1 MTYGSL
7 IGVHPLQPHDAFN
20 YTAEGHIQHQKR
32 DSAAEVGSYEV
43 LERHNFHTV
52 ASSQSYDAVA
62 LIIKIMNILHVNVAE
77 NPLPWDPL
85 RRECSSL
92 LALYLLIMQR
102 YLLLAINAIEALLAT
117 VISPYPS

>member
-1 MTYGSL
+1 MTA
-7 IGVHPLQPHDAFN
+7 PKTRFQ
-20 YTAEGHIQHQKR
+20 
-32 DSAAEVGSYEV
+32 AAEIGRYEV

-52 ASSQSYDAVA
+52 ASSQSFDTVA
-62 LIIKIMNILHVNVAE
+62 LMIKIMNILHVNVAQK
-77 NPLPWDPL
+77 PASVGDPL

-117 VISPYPS
+117 VVFPYPS

>member
-1 MTYGSL
+1 MTA
-7 IGVHPLQPHDAFN
+7 PKTRFQ
-20 YTAEGHIQHQKR
+20 
-32 DSAAEVGSYEV
+32 AAEIGRYEG

-52 ASSQSYDAVA
+52 ASSQSYGTVA
-62 LIIKIMNILHVNVAE
+62 LMIKIMNILHVNVAQK
-77 NPLPWDPL
+77 PASVGDPL

-117 VISPYPS
+117 VVFPYPS